1 MKERLLILAGALAF
15 SGFAAAQA
23 PSYECVNGA
32 STRRVEVAFP
42 AAGETRCEVRY
53 YKDGASQV
61 LWSADVES
69 GYCETKARDFIA
81 KLQDAGWSCSNA
93 DAGERCR
100 KRATTRTCSAR
111 DPKPT
116 KTDRHGHCAEPA
128 VGAARSISA
137 TVSLIA
143 A

>member
-69 GYCETKARDFIA
+69 AYCETKARDFIA

-93 DAGERCR
+93 DAASVPE
-100 KRATTRTCSAR
+100 AR
-111 DPKPT
+111 DD
-116 KTDRHGHCAEPA
+116 TD
-128 VGAARSISA
+128 VLGAGSPSDRN
-137 TVSLIA
+137 
-143 A
+143 